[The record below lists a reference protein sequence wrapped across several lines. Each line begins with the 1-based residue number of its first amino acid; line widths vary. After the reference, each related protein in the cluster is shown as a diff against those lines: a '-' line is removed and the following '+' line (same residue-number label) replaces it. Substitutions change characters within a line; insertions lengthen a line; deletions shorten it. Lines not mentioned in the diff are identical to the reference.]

1 MYNTPKAA
9 ANERKALP
17 MEQRGNW
24 RIPTEILA
32 GAGRI
37 TELPGRVR
45 DYGLKR
51 VLLVTD
57 PGVAALPFF
66 PGILAS
72 LEAAGIATAVFNDVH
87 PDPVAADVLA
97 GAAAYRA
104 QEAEALIAIGGG
116 SGLDCGKSIALA
128 VSTTRPL
135 WDFEITLPSPPLE
148 RPIPPIFAIPTT
160 AGTGSEVGR
169 ATVITD
175 TAKGRK
181 LILLHA
187 QMLPRLVILDPEL
200 TFGLPASL
208 TAWTGMDALAHSL
221 EAFSVP
227 CWHPVADGIAVEGMR
242 LVKQSLITA
251 TTEPKNLE
259 ARANMLAAA
268 AMGATAFQKGL
279 GAIHSLSHPIG
290 AKFHAHHGLTNAV
303 LMPYVLAYNRPA
315 IDAGIATVAQSLGI
329 PGGFDGFLNW
339 VLELRAALKIPHTIT
354 GLNVT
359 EAALDDLAEEAFLDP
374 NTPDNPRPATAHD
387 MRRILAAALAGTL
400 EGLSK

>member
-1 MYNTPKAA
+1 
-9 ANERKALP
+9 

-32 GAGRI
+32 GPGRI
-37 TELPGRVR
+37 AELPGRIR
-45 DYGLKR
+45 DFGLKR
-51 VLLVTD
+51 VLVVTD

-66 PGILAS
+66 AGIIAR
-72 LEAAGIATAVFNDVH
+72 LEAEQIAVAVFKDVH
-87 PDPVAADVLA
+87 PDPLASDVEA
-97 GAAAYRA
+97 GAAAYA
-104 QEAEALIAIGGG
+104 DHEAEAVIAIGGG

-128 VSTTRPL
+128 AATARPL
-135 WDFEITLPSPPLE
+135 WDFEITLPTPATEL
-148 RPIPPIFAIPTT
+148 PIPPIFAIPTT

-175 TAKGRK
+175 TEKSRK
-181 LILLHA
+181 IILLHP

-200 TFGLPASL
+200 TFGLPANF

-227 CWHPVADGIAVEGMR
+227 AWHPVADGIAVEGMR
-242 LVKQSLITA
+242 LVKNSLITA
-251 TTEPKNLE
+251 THDPRNLA
-259 ARANMLAAA
+259 ARSDMLAAA

-290 AKFHAHHGLTNAV
+290 AHFHAHHGLTNAV

-315 IDAGIATVAQSLGI
+315 IETNIRTLAQTLNLD
-329 PGGFDGFLNW
+329 GFDGFLAW
-339 VLELRAALKIPHTIT
+339 ILHLRTALKIPHTLA

-359 EAALDDLAEEAFLDP
+359 ESALETLAQEAFLDP
-374 NTPDNPRPATAHD
+374 NTPDNPRPASAAD
-387 MRRILAAALAGTL
+387 MHRILNAAMAGEL
-400 EGLSK
+400 KGLSK